1 MVQILELI
9 RDDHDFIRNLFDEL
23 ESNPDTRDIRC
34 ITLRRELPGHM
45 DAEEAT
51 LYARL
56 RGAKPEVVR
65 RLMADH
71 TAIRETLARFET
83 IPQRDDAWLPALA
96 DLREEVEAH
105 FAFEEGEVFER
116 AERHLDTG
124 SLFELSEAFQREKEA
139 AARYAVV

>member
-56 RGAKPEVVR
+56 GGAKPEVVR
-65 RLMADH
+65 QLMADH
-71 TAIRETLARFET
+71 TAIRETLARFEV
-83 IPQRDDAWLPALA
+83 IPLRDDAWLPALA
-96 DLREEVEAH
+96 GLREEIEAH
-105 FAFEEGEVFER
+105 FTLEEEDIFEQAERYLDINTLFELGEVFP
-116 AERHLDTG
+116 
-124 SLFELSEAFQREKEA
+124 REKVA
-139 AARYAVV
+139 AARSAAM